1 METESLVSK
10 KDIEQMINK
19 LKVVESLELKPLGW
33 MVNSEVG
40 RNTLIRSLQQ
50 LLNVK
55 TEDYNESD
63 IALLTETQNALKS
76 AVYQRVNMTDS
87 KQDLLLTGYIHEIE
101 CKALRSI
108 IPKGIIKQCMEYY
121 PTKLQIEVG
130 SFGFDQVNLPRKNSY
145 IRIPEIYDEQNL
157 YLIGSMSG
165 TRRGHGVVVLENK
178 FGTLLQNDSFDTWN
192 SQREGER
199 FLQFVSGIPQDSIII
214 ISVYDSGN
222 SYSDFVHE
230 YLRKVGVTEHLKFR
244 EPMIFVGSSN
254 GIRKWTYF
262 RIFDRNPGGS
272 EQKLTI
278 PLQS

>member
-1 METESLVSK
+1 METQSLVSK
-10 KDIEQMINK
+10 KDIEQMIDE
-19 LKVVESLELKPLGW
+19 LKIVESLELKPLNW
-33 MVNSEVG
+33 IVNNEVG

-55 TEDYNESD
+55 TKDYNESD
-63 IALLTETQNALKS
+63 IVLLTETQNALKS
-76 AVYQRVNMTDS
+76 AVYQRLNMTES
-87 KQDLLLTGYIHEIE
+87 MQDLLLNGYIHEIE
-101 CKALRSI
+101 SKQLKSM
-108 IPKGIIKQCMEYY
+108 IPKGIIKECMKYY
-121 PTKLQIEVG
+121 PMQIQIEVG
-130 SFGFDQVNLPRKNSY
+130 SFGFDQVHSPRKDSY

-157 YLIGSMSG
+157 YLIGSISG
-165 TRRGHGVVVLENK
+165 TRRGHGIVVLENK

-199 FLQFVSGIPQDSIII
+199 FLQFVSGIPKDSIII
-214 ISVYDSGN
+214 IAIYDSAN

-230 YLRKVGVTEHLKFR
+230 YLRKVGVTEYVKFR

-262 RIFDRNPGGS
+262 KIFDRNPGGS
-272 EQKLTI
+272 EQKFVI